1 MLTWNR
7 DVVLASCISII
18 TDICRHTTP
27 GLDILCLAQISSV
40 SPRLIRTR
48 LDMALAKNAARVTIS
63 LPERSA
69 RRNVHRG
76 VQAHVPL
83 SHKFP
88 VAGRILKSSD
98 QKQRRQCAIVC
109 SIGDVNRARVI
120 VRAHGK

>member
-1 MLTWNR
+1 
-7 DVVLASCISII
+7 
-18 TDICRHTTP
+18 
-27 GLDILCLAQISSV
+27 
-40 SPRLIRTR
+40 
-48 LDMALAKNAARVTIS
+48 MALAKNAARVTIS